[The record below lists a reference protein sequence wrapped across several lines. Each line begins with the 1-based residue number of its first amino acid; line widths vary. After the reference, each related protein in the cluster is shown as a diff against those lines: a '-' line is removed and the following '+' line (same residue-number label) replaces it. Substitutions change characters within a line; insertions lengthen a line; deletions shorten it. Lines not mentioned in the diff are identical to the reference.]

1 MCCSILQLCCIRV
14 FLLVSSLFSG
24 ENCCTGKC
32 NLHVLMGGAFFCSTI
47 LQTSLT
53 SANSFLK
60 CFVKAQGKSMQ
71 AFRNNRNVFLAV
83 PEIGSPRSGC
93 QLGQVLVR
101 TLFLPRL
108 SISPCNLIIWT
119 AERES
124 KLSAIS
130 CKDANPIHEG
140 STFMTSSNFNHL
152 TKAQPPNIIPG
163 QGMDSGF
170 QHTNF
175 KGTQTFS
182 L

>member
-1 MCCSILQLCCIRV
+1 MIFPSTFASPCRGTGPNLIPFTSSYVIVCCSILQLCCIRV

-32 NLHVLMGGAFFCSTI
+32 NLHVLMGGSFFCSTI

-71 AFRNNRNVFLAV
+71 AFRNNINVFLAA

-108 SISPCNLIIWT
+108 PISPCNLII
-119 AERES
+119 
-124 KLSAIS
+124 
-130 CKDANPIHEG
+130 
-140 STFMTSSNFNHL
+140 
-152 TKAQPPNIIPG
+152 
-163 QGMDSGF
+163 
-170 QHTNF
+170 
-175 KGTQTFS
+175 
-182 L
+182 